1 MNRLGKTILVAGA
14 LATAGLV
21 GYGAGRV
28 EAWAQPGMGPGM
40 GPGPGAG
47 VMAERGPGPRW
58 EGQGPAWSGPRGD
71 WARGHHRGEARGEG
85 GLLRGFFINRDNKN
99 LSDEEVRK
107 IAEAALLWF
116 GERGWRIGEVK
127 ALGER
132 EAEIAVTTADGGV
145 IARFAMHRD
154 TGRVRRIG

>member
-28 EAWAQPGMGPGM
+28 EVWAQPGMGPGM
-40 GPGPGAG
+40 GPGQGPG
-47 VMAERGPGPRW
+47 MLAERGPGPRW
-58 EGQGPAWSGPRGD
+58 DGSRGD
-71 WARGHHRGEARGEG
+71 WGRNHHPGEARGEG

-107 IAEAALLWF
+107 IAEAALLWL
-116 GERGWRIGEVK
+116 GERNWRIGEVK
-127 ALGER
+127 ALGAR
-132 EAEIAVTTADGGV
+132 EAEFAVTTAEGSV
-145 IARFAMHRD
+145 IARFVMDRD
-154 TGRVRRIG
+154 TGRVRRSG